1 MECWICVMCT
11 GTTVT
16 MRMCVRMHCLSRR
29 PDRRPLM
36 ACMDGTPPPH
46 PFNASPS
53 TMPLRRFDLKRGVR
67 VKDNSRFEFAQQLDM
82 QPYASEDVPRA
93 EAGSCLAVRACACLF
108 IAQCII
114 FLDSACGFAVACSH
128 LLRCPITHGIIQ

>member
-1 MECWICVMCT
+1 MLDLCDVHRDH
-11 GTTVT
+11 GDHAD
-16 MRMCVRMHCLSRR
+16 VRSNAL
-29 PDRRPLM
+29 PL
-36 ACMDGTPPPH
+36 APPRSAPANGVYGWHPPPH